1 MTERGTGQART
12 RERWEWP
19 FTLSDLTAGLRR
31 HLDEPSLQ
39 VTEIE
44 DLGVQGL
51 RPAIGRVRTL
61 RVHYRTHAGEGQ
73 WSLVVKEPHGTT
85 RTGLAGVGLREVGF
99 YQKLAQ
105 HLPLETP
112 RLIAGS
118 SVGDWLLLQALAPM
132 ADPEAWTSGDY
143 QSAIENLTQLH
154 ARFWNLEADL
164 AAFPWLSRPL
174 TADFGVHVTAA
185 ANAIEH
191 MVHEGHPGLLT
202 EVPERMRVLAA
213 LTMEADR
220 VVEPLRSQPSTLLH
234 GDYWPGNIA
243 ILEGRRQVVYDW
255 QLAGIGPGVIDL
267 LVFINK
273 SEWWFD
279 HMPVER
285 GDIVEVYQRGIERE
299 IGYRWDRELWSLL
312 WDHALMWRFLQEWV
326 DLLAA
331 SPDPILETRAEQ
343 LDDVWLEP
351 VARAVSTR
359 LERG

>member
-1 MTERGTGQART
+1 MTDQDSRQVQTW
-12 RERWEWP
+12 ERWEWP
-19 FTLSDLTAGLRR
+19 FTSSDLTAGLRR
-31 HLDEPSLQ
+31 HLAEPSLQ

-51 RPAIGRVRTL
+51 RPAIGRVRAL
-61 RVHYRTHAGEGQ
+61 RVHYRTSAGEGRC
-73 WSLVVKEPHGTT
+73 SLVVKEPHGTT
-85 RTGLAGVGLREVGF
+85 RTGLAGVGLREVGV

-105 HLPLETP
+105 HLPFETP

-118 SVGDWLLLQALAPM
+118 PVGDWLLLEALAPM
-132 ADPEAWTSGDY
+132 ADPESWTPNDY
-143 QSAIENLTQLH
+143 QTAIENLTQLH

-164 AAFPWLSRPL
+164 VAFPWLSRPL
-174 TADFGVHVTAA
+174 TADFSVHVTAA

-234 GDYWPGNIA
+234 GDFWPGNIA
-243 ILEGRRQVVYDW
+243 ILEDRRQVVFDW
-255 QLAGIGPGVIDL
+255 QLTGVGPGVIDL

-285 GDIVEVYQRGIERE
+285 ESIAAVYRLGVDRE
-299 IGYRWDRELWSLL
+299 IGYRWDEELWSLL

-351 VARAVSTR
+351 VARAVSKR